1 MSGAHLT
8 IIKRKTM
15 ECKGKALSVNVSV
28 GHSVVIKRNI
38 NDRKRL
44 KP

>member
-15 ECKGKALSVNVSV
+15 ECRGKALSVNASV
-28 GHSVVIKRNI
+28 AHSVVTKRNI